1 MFVYIL
7 CCTNIRVFQTPVV
20 VKLPDLKLHPNIF
33 NMSPMSLINCTSPQA
48 PHPSQV
54 PMPTELCPPFGDKYK
69 PITTINNNNHYNDNQ
84 FCCPMMGNN
93 DLPNTNDQGNSI
105 IIFGYIIVNKFTNT
119 VFFFFWFQVIK
130 ISV

>member
-1 MFVYIL
+1 
-7 CCTNIRVFQTPVV
+7 
-20 VKLPDLKLHPNIF
+20 
-33 NMSPMSLINCTSPQA
+33 MSPMSLINCTSPQA

-69 PITTINNNNHYNDNQ
+69 PITSINNNNHYNDNQ

-105 IIFGYIIVNKFTNT
+105 INIWLCSKQIYKCCL
-119 VFFFFWFQVIK
+119 FFLVSGDQNQRLVHQLNDRFL
-130 ISV
+130 